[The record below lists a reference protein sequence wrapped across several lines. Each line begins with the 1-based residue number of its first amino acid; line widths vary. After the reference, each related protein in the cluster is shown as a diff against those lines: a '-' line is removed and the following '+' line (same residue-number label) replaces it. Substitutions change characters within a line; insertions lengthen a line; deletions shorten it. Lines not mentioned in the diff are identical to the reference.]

1 MPSSVIRAIRYEPRR
16 RELLIVFRGG
26 RGTYRYFQ
34 VQAEEWRGFLEAE
47 SKGSYLNEVFK
58 RKEHPY
64 IRLMEPVR
72 NGASLEAEDWRQSG
86 GEERRQAEGESG
98 EVWEWGESWSLPRP
112 RVQRVEAEES
122 AEKIRA

>member
-1 MPSSVIRAIRYEPRR
+1 MRYEPRR

-34 VQAEEWRGFLEAE
+34 VPVEEWHAFLEAE

-64 IRLMEPVR
+64 IRLMEPIRDGGVA
-72 NGASLEAEDWRQSG
+72 ASSVTAVGRQQSDE
-86 GEERRQAEGESG
+86 GEERQREAGPL
-98 EVWEWGESWSLPRP
+98 EWGEAWSLPRP
-112 RVQRVEAEES
+112 GVQRVEAEES
-122 AEKIRA
+122 AHKIRA